1 MNTNQS
7 RGRGLASADPQT
19 RARVASAG
27 GKAVSQDREHMRAI
41 GRIGGRNSHGA
52 NRANEQQETI

>member
-1 MNTNQS
+1 MNTTQLC
-7 RGRGLASADPQT
+7 GRGLASADPQT

-41 GRIGGRNSHGA
+41 GRARGRNSQGA
-52 NRANEQQETI
+52 SRGRREQ

>member
-1 MNTNQS
+1 MNTTQP

-27 GKAVSQDREHMRAI
+27 GKAVSQDREHIRAI
-41 GRIGGRNSHGA
+41 GRAGGRNSHVT
-52 NRANEQQETI
+52 NRPSREPQTI

>member
-1 MNTNQS
+1 MNTNQP

-27 GKAVSQDREHMRAI
+27 GKAVSQDREHMRSI
-41 GRIGGRNSHGA
+41 GRAGGRNSHA
-52 NRANEQQETI
+52 SQRQDREQ